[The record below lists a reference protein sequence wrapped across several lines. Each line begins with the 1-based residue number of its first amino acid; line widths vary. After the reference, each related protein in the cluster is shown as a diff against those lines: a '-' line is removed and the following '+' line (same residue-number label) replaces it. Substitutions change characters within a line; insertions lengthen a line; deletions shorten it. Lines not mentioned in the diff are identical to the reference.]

1 MQNEVQ
7 ICGIGIEIQN
17 NQSKLFDN
25 QISKSHEYG
34 IQLVGDDNKTRC
46 MPLVWRNRIE
56 QCAFDGIIVYGQ
68 HCEPD
73 IRGNI
78 IANNRKSGIK
88 LMRGAIAHI
97 GCTSKEDIKIPDTPD
112 VEWLTLPIISQGPV
126 IAPHK
131 LGAESQL
138 TLEAITK
145 ESPSLDNK
153 YFRN

>member
-1 MQNEVQ
+1 
-7 ICGIGIEIQN
+7 
-17 NQSKLFDN
+17 
-25 QISKSHEYG
+25 
-34 IQLVGDDNKTRC
+34 